1 MDDIFKKDL
10 SGEMVSPNEPGYD
23 RLINAIWDTMKLAN
37 ELNAGYHSPEE
48 VRDYLSRI
56 TGRPVDPSVT
66 LLPPFYVDYG
76 KNIRLGK

>member
-37 ELNAGYHSPEE
+37 ELNTGYHSPEE

-56 TGRPVDPSVT
+56 TGRPVDRRSRC
-66 LLPPFYVDYG
+66 Y
-76 KNIRLGK
+76 RLST